1 MKSTL
6 FAALAGLILASGQ
19 AQAATFTEDFEGTFP
34 AWESGWLG
42 TNSNLTNVYGKG
54 QDRGNNP
61 DGLWLSDGDNGDFV
75 ANITFTPTFGS
86 QITSFS
92 IDTTTWVTGAL
103 FEAFDMFGNA
113 LVSTTITSLY
123 GAYSEPGSYQT
134 IAFSSTK
141 GVSGFRITGG
151 VIEGNTAI
159 DNVVVTTAVPE
170 PTSLAL
176 LAVGLAAVV
185 GVKRRSNRA

>member
-1 MKSTL
+1 MKSKL

-42 TNSNLTNVYGKG
+42 TNSNLTNYYGKG

-75 ANITFTPTFGS
+75 ANITFAPTFGS
-86 QITSFS
+86 QIAGFS
-92 IDTTTWVTGAL
+92 IDTTTWVPGAL
-103 FEAFDMFGNA
+103 FEAFDMSGNQ
-113 LVSTTITSLY
+113 LVSTAITTLS
-123 GAYSEPGSYQT
+123 GALSDPGSYQR
-134 IAFSSTK
+134 ISFSSTN

-159 DNVVVTTAVPE
+159 DNVVVSTSVPE

>member
-42 TNSNLTNVYGKG
+42 THSNLTNVYGKG

-75 ANITFTPTFGS
+75 ANITFAPTFGS
-86 QITSFS
+86 QIAQRSSPIARVPSSVCTTSS
-92 IDTTTWVTGAL
+92 P
-103 FEAFDMFGNA
+103 
-113 LVSTTITSLY
+113 STTASRSL
-123 GAYSEPGSYQT
+123 
-134 IAFSSTK
+134 
-141 GVSGFRITGG
+141 VW
-151 VIEGNTAI
+151 
-159 DNVVVTTAVPE
+159 
-170 PTSLAL
+170 
-176 LAVGLAAVV
+176 
-185 GVKRRSNRA
+185 